1 MPRRDGSGPEGQGPM
16 SGRAMGGCNDS
27 TRRPAGSAMESGNGG
42 RPGRN
47 AGKGRGL
54 GQRIAA
60 GFSNLRQ
67 RRRVRKL
74 KRGGGR
80 GRNST

>member
-16 SGRAMGGCNDS
+16 SGRAMGGCDNS
-27 TRRPAGSAMESGNGG
+27 SRRPAGSAMEPGNG
-42 RPGRN
+42 RRSGRN
-47 AGKGRGL
+47 VGKGRGL

-67 RRRVRKL
+67 RRRVR
-74 KRGGGR
+74 RFQGGGR
-80 GRNST
+80 RRNSA